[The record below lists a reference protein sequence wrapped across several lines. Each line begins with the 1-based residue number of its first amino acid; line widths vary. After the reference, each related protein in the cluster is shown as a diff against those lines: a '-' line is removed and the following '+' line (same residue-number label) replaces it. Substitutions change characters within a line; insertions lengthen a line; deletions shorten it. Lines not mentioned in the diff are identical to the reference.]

1 MPVEVGEDQD
11 DPLEPGGLEALAR
24 VVMSEEGLDT
34 DTVVSV
40 TLVDRDEM
48 TLLNQEHMGRKGPTD
63 VLAFPIED
71 LVPGGVPRR
80 AAGEPPLLLG
90 DVVVCPAVVREQAI
104 RAEVPVADEMALMVV
119 HGMLHL
125 LGYDHQADVDAGAM
139 EQRERELLAAAGRVR
154 P

>member
-80 AAGEPPLLLG
+80 AAGEPSF
-90 DVVVCPAVVREQAI
+90 V
-104 RAEVPVADEMALMVV
+104 
-119 HGMLHL
+119 
-125 LGYDHQADVDAGAM
+125 
-139 EQRERELLAAAGRVR
+139 AGRRCCVPR
-154 P
+154 RRTRAGDPS